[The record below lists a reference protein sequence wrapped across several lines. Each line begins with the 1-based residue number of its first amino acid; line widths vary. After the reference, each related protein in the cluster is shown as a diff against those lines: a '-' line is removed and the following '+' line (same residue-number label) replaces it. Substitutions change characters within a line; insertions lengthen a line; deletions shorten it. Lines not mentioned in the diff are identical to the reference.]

1 MEGLSFDNIYT
12 GSEIEN
18 LFNEDIQEDSAETVE
33 DTPEK
38 DEEKKEDTTEVNPD
52 NLFEDS
58 PESVSSEE
66 DIVKE
71 QESTSSEKGTSP
83 KFYSS
88 IAKAFADDGIFPDLN
103 EEDISKIETPEDF
116 RTLIESK
123 ISSELDD
130 RYKRIDKAL
139 GIGVEPD
146 IIKQYEGALNY
157 LESIQ
162 QSSIED
168 ENEQGE
174 ELRKKLIYQDFIN
187 RGYSQERAQK
197 EVDKSIKGG
206 TDIEDAKEA
215 LQGNKDF
222 YKTAYDKV
230 LKDAEEAAEKSKKEQ
245 KEQIDTLKKSIL
257 EDKKFFGDLDIDR
270 STRQRVL
277 DNIMK
282 PVHKD
287 KNTGE
292 LYTAIQQY
300 EMENKIDFIKNLGLI
315 FTLTNGFKDLSGFIK
330 GKVRKEVKRGISEL
344 ENVLNNTQRTSDGN
358 LNFMGGGK
366 DPESFIGKGWTLD
379 V

>member
-18 LFNEDIQEDSAETVE
+18 LFNEDIQEDSTETVE

-71 QESTSSEKGTSP
+71 QESTSSEKGASP

-206 TDIEDAKEA
+206 TDIEDAKDA

-245 KEQIDTLKKSIL
+245 KEQIDALKKSIL

-300 EMENKIDFIKNLGLI
+300 EMENKVDFIKNLGLI

>member
-18 LFNEDIQEDSAETVE
+18 LFNEDIQEDSTETVE

-38 DEEKKEDTTEVNPD
+38 DEEKKEDTTEVNP
-52 NLFEDS
+52 NTLFEDS

-71 QESTSSEKGTSP
+71 QESTSSEKGASP

-162 QSSIED
+162 QSSIDE

-282 PVHKD
+282 PVYKD

-344 ENVLNNTQRTSDGN
+344 ENVLNNTQRTFDGN

>member
-18 LFNEDIQEDSAETVE
+18 LFNEDVQEDTTETVE
-33 DTPEK
+33 GAPE
-38 DEEKKEDTTEVNPD
+38 EEKKEENTTEVNPD

-66 DIVKE
+66 DTIKE
-71 QESTSSEKGTSP
+71 QESTTSEKGTSP

-130 RYKRIDKAL
+130 KYKRINKAL
-139 GIGVEPD
+139 GVGVEPD
-146 IIKQYEGALNY
+146 LIKQYEGALNY
-157 LESIQ
+157 LDSIQ
-162 QSSIED
+162 QSAIEEESD
-168 ENEQGE
+168 QGE
-174 ELRKKLIYQDFIN
+174 DLRKKLIYQDFIN
-187 RGYSQERAQK
+187 RGYSQDKAQR

-215 LQGNKDF
+215 LQGNIDF
-222 YKTAYDKV
+222 YKTAYNKV
-230 LKDAEEAAEKSKKEQ
+230 VKDAEEEAEKSKREQ
-245 KEQIDTLKKSIL
+245 AEQIETLKKSIL
-257 EDKKFFGDLDIDR
+257 EDKKFFGDLEVDR
-270 STRQRVL
+270 NTRQRIL

-287 KNTGE
+287 KSTGE

-300 EMENKIDFIKNLGLI
+300 EMENKVDFIKNLGLI

-330 GKVRKEVKRGISEL
+330 GKVKKEVKRGISEL
-344 ENVLNNTQRTSDGN
+344 ENVLNNTQRSSDGN
-358 LNFMGGGK
+358 LSFMGGSK

>member
-38 DEEKKEDTTEVNPD
+38 DEEKKEDTTEVNP
-52 NLFEDS
+52 NTLFEDS

-66 DIVKE
+66 DIIKE
-71 QESTSSEKGTSP
+71 QESTSSEKGASP

-206 TDIEDAKEA
+206 TDIEDAKDA

-245 KEQIDTLKKSIL
+245 KEQIDALKKSIL

-300 EMENKIDFIKNLGLI
+300 EMENKVDFIKNLGLI

>member
-18 LFNEDIQEDSAETVE
+18 LFNEDIQEDSTDTVE

-38 DEEKKEDTTEVNPD
+38 DEEKKEDTTEVNP
-52 NLFEDS
+52 NTLFEDS

-66 DIVKE
+66 DIIKE
-71 QESTSSEKGTSP
+71 QESTSSEKGASP

-116 RTLIESK
+116 KSLIEAK
-123 ISSELDD
+123 INSELDE
-130 RYKRIDKAL
+130 RYQRINEAL
-139 GIGVEPD
+139 GVGVQPSA
-146 IIKQYEGALNY
+146 IKQYETALNY
-157 LESIQ
+157 LDNITDDA
-162 QSSIED
+162 IED
-168 ENEQGE
+168 ESDQGE
-174 ELRKKLIYQDFIN
+174 DLRKRLIYQDFIN
-187 RGYSQERAQK
+187 RGYTPERAQR
-197 EVDKSIKGG
+197 EVEKSISGG
-206 TDIEDAKEA
+206 SDIEDAKDA

-222 YKTAYDKV
+222 YNIAYKNIIE
-230 LKDAEEAAEKSKKEQ
+230 KAKEEDIKNKEEQ
-245 KEQIDTLKKSIL
+245 KKQIETLKKSIL
-257 EDKKFFGDLDIDR
+257 EDKKFFGDVDIDK

-300 EMENKIDFIKNLGLI
+300 EMENKVDFIKNLGLI

>member
-18 LFNEDIQEDSAETVE
+18 LFNEDIQEESTENVEETS
-33 DTPEK
+33 EK
-38 DEEKKEDTTEVNPD
+38 NEEKKEDTTEVNPD

-58 PESVSSEE
+58 SESVSSEE

-71 QESTSSEKGTSP
+71 KESTSSEKGTSP

-139 GIGVEPD
+139 GVGVEPD

-157 LESIQ
+157 LDSIQ

-174 ELRKKLIYQDFIN
+174 DLRKKLIYQDFIN

-257 EDKKFFGDLDIDR
+257 EDKKFFGDLDIDK

-300 EMENKIDFIKNLGLI
+300 EMENKVDFIKNLGLI

>member
-18 LFNEDIQEDSAETVE
+18 LFNEDIQEDSTETVE

-38 DEEKKEDTTEVNPD
+38 DEEKKEDTTEVNP
-52 NLFEDS
+52 NTLFEDS

-222 YKTAYDKV
+222 YKTVYDNF
-230 LKDAEEAAEKSKKEQ
+230 LKDEEEAAEKSKKEQ
-245 KEQIDTLKKSIL
+245 KEQIETLKKSIL

>member
-18 LFNEDIQEDSAETVE
+18 LFNEDIQEDSTETVE

-38 DEEKKEDTTEVNPD
+38 DEEKKEDTTEVNP
-52 NLFEDS
+52 NTLFEDS

-71 QESTSSEKGTSP
+71 QESTSSEKGASP

-116 RTLIESK
+116 KSLIEAK
-123 ISSELDD
+123 INSELDE
-130 RYKRIDKAL
+130 RYQRINEAL
-139 GIGVEPD
+139 GVGVQPSA
-146 IIKQYEGALNY
+146 IKQYETALNY
-157 LESIQ
+157 LDNITDDV
-162 QSSIED
+162 IED
-168 ENEQGE
+168 ESDQGE
-174 ELRKKLIYQDFIN
+174 DLRKRLIYQDFIN
-187 RGYSQERAQK
+187 RGYTPERAQR
-197 EVDKSIKGG
+197 EVEKSISGG
-206 TDIEDAKEA
+206 SDIEDAKEA

-222 YKTAYDKV
+222 YNTAYKNIIEQAKEEDK
-230 LKDAEEAAEKSKKEQ
+230 KNKEEQ
-245 KEQIDTLKKSIL
+245 KKQIETLKKSIL
-257 EDKKFFGDLDIDR
+257 EDKKFFGDIDIDK

-300 EMENKIDFIKNLGLI
+300 EMENKVDFIKNLGLI

>member
-18 LFNEDIQEDSAETVE
+18 LFNEDIQEDSTETVE

-139 GIGVEPD
+139 GIGVQPD

-206 TDIEDAKEA
+206 TDIEDAKDA

-245 KEQIDTLKKSIL
+245 KEQIDALKKSIL

-300 EMENKIDFIKNLGLI
+300 EMENKVDFIKNLGLI

>member
-18 LFNEDIQEDSAETVE
+18 LFNEDIQEDSAETIE

-38 DEEKKEDTTEVNPD
+38 DEEKKEDTTEVNP
-52 NLFEDS
+52 NTLFEDS

-66 DIVKE
+66 DIIKE
-71 QESTSSEKGTSP
+71 QESTSSEKGASP

-139 GIGVEPD
+139 GIGVEPN

-277 DNIMK
+277 DNILK

-300 EMENKIDFIKNLGLI
+300 EMENKVDFIKNLGLI

-379 V
+379 I

>member
-18 LFNEDIQEDSAETVE
+18 LFNEDIQEDSAETIE

-38 DEEKKEDTTEVNPD
+38 DEEKKEDTTEVNP
-52 NLFEDS
+52 NTLFEDS

-66 DIVKE
+66 DIIKE
-71 QESTSSEKGTSP
+71 QESTSSEKGASP

-277 DNIMK
+277 DNILK

-379 V
+379 I

>member
-18 LFNEDIQEDSAETVE
+18 LFNEDIQEDSTETVE

-38 DEEKKEDTTEVNPD
+38 DEEKKEDTTEVNP
-52 NLFEDS
+52 NTLFEDS

-66 DIVKE
+66 DIIKE

-162 QSSIED
+162 QSSIEE

-282 PVHKD
+282 PVYKD

-379 V
+379 I

>member
-18 LFNEDIQEDSAETVE
+18 LFNEDIQEDSTETVE

-38 DEEKKEDTTEVNPD
+38 DEEKKEDTTEVNP
-52 NLFEDS
+52 NTLFEDS

-71 QESTSSEKGTSP
+71 QESTSSEKGASP

-116 RTLIESK
+116 KSLIEAK
-123 ISSELDD
+123 INSELDE
-130 RYKRIDKAL
+130 RYQRINEAL
-139 GIGVEPD
+139 GVGVQPSA
-146 IIKQYEGALNY
+146 IKQYETALNY
-157 LESIQ
+157 LDNITDDA
-162 QSSIED
+162 IED
-168 ENEQGE
+168 ESDQGE
-174 ELRKKLIYQDFIN
+174 DLRKRLIYQDFIN
-187 RGYSQERAQK
+187 RGYTPERAQR
-197 EVDKSIKGG
+197 EVEKSISGG
-206 TDIEDAKEA
+206 SDIEDAKEA

-222 YKTAYDKV
+222 YNIAYKNIIEQAKEEDK
-230 LKDAEEAAEKSKKEQ
+230 KNKEEQ
-245 KEQIDTLKKSIL
+245 KKQIETLKKSIL
-257 EDKKFFGDLDIDR
+257 EDKKFFGDIDIDK

-300 EMENKIDFIKNLGLI
+300 EMENKVDFIKNLGLI

-379 V
+379 I

>member
-38 DEEKKEDTTEVNPD
+38 DEEKKEDTTEVNP
-52 NLFEDS
+52 NTLFEDS

-66 DIVKE
+66 DIIKE
-71 QESTSSEKGTSP
+71 QESTSSEKGASP

-277 DNIMK
+277 DNILK

>member
-18 LFNEDIQEDSAETVE
+18 LFNEDIQEDSTETVE
-33 DTPEK
+33 DTSEK

-71 QESTSSEKGTSP
+71 QESTSSEKGASP

-162 QSSIED
+162 QSSIEE

-245 KEQIDTLKKSIL
+245 KEQIETLKKSIL

>member
-38 DEEKKEDTTEVNPD
+38 DEEKKEDTTEVNP
-52 NLFEDS
+52 NTLFEDS

-66 DIVKE
+66 DIIKE
-71 QESTSSEKGTSP
+71 QESTSSEKGASP

-187 RGYSQERAQK
+187 RGYSKERAQK

>member
-38 DEEKKEDTTEVNPD
+38 DEEKKEDTTEVNP
-52 NLFEDS
+52 NTLFEDS

-66 DIVKE
+66 DIIKE

-116 RTLIESK
+116 KSLIEEK
-123 ISSELDD
+123 INSELDE
-130 RYKRIDKAL
+130 RYQRINEAL
-139 GIGVEPD
+139 GVGVQPSA
-146 IIKQYEGALNY
+146 IKQYETALNY
-157 LESIQ
+157 LDNITDDA
-162 QSSIED
+162 IED
-168 ENEQGE
+168 ESDQGE
-174 ELRKKLIYQDFIN
+174 DLRKRLIYQDFIN
-187 RGYSQERAQK
+187 RGYTPERAQR
-197 EVDKSIKGG
+197 EVEKSISGG
-206 TDIEDAKEA
+206 SDIEDAKEA

-222 YKTAYDKV
+222 YNIAYKNIIE
-230 LKDAEEAAEKSKKEQ
+230 KAKEEDIKNKEEQ
-245 KEQIDTLKKSIL
+245 KKQIETLKKSIL
-257 EDKKFFGDLDIDR
+257 EDKKFFGDVDIDK

-300 EMENKIDFIKNLGLI
+300 EMENKVDFIKNLGLI

>member
-18 LFNEDIQEDSAETVE
+18 LFNEDIQEDSTETVE

-71 QESTSSEKGTSP
+71 QESTSSEKGASP

-206 TDIEDAKEA
+206 TDIEDAKDA

-282 PVHKD
+282 PVYKD

-300 EMENKIDFIKNLGLI
+300 EMENKVDFIKNLGLI

>member
-18 LFNEDIQEDSAETVE
+18 LFNEDIQEDSTETVE

-66 DIVKE
+66 DIIKE
-71 QESTSSEKGTSP
+71 QESTSSEKGASP

-379 V
+379 I

>member
-18 LFNEDIQEDSAETVE
+18 LFNEDIQEDSTETVE

-38 DEEKKEDTTEVNPD
+38 DEEKKEDTTEVNP
-52 NLFEDS
+52 NTLFEDS

-103 EEDISKIETPEDF
+103 EEDISKIETSEDF

-282 PVHKD
+282 PVYKD

>member
-18 LFNEDIQEDSAETVE
+18 LFNEDIQEDSTETVE

-38 DEEKKEDTTEVNPD
+38 DEEKKEDTTEVNPN

-71 QESTSSEKGTSP
+71 QESTSSEKGASP

-245 KEQIDTLKKSIL
+245 KEQIETLKKSIL

-300 EMENKIDFIKNLGLI
+300 EMENKVDFIKNLGLI

>member
-18 LFNEDIQEDSAETVE
+18 LFNEDIQEDSAETIE

-38 DEEKKEDTTEVNPD
+38 DEEKKEDTTEVNP
-52 NLFEDS
+52 NTLFEDS

-66 DIVKE
+66 DIIKE
-71 QESTSSEKGTSP
+71 QESTSSEKGASP

-277 DNIMK
+277 DNILK

>member
-18 LFNEDIQEDSAETVE
+18 LFNEDIQEDSTETVE

-38 DEEKKEDTTEVNPD
+38 DEEKKEDTTEVNP
-52 NLFEDS
+52 NTLFEDS

-66 DIVKE
+66 DIIKE
-71 QESTSSEKGTSP
+71 QESTSSEKGASP

-215 LQGNKDF
+215 LQSNKDF

-277 DNIMK
+277 DNILK

>member
-18 LFNEDIQEDSAETVE
+18 LFNEDVQEDTTETVE
-33 DTPEK
+33 GAPE
-38 DEEKKEDTTEVNPD
+38 EEKKEENTTEVNPD

-66 DIVKE
+66 DTIKE
-71 QESTSSEKGTSP
+71 QESTTSKKGTSP

-130 RYKRIDKAL
+130 KYKRINKAL
-139 GIGVEPD
+139 GVGVEPD
-146 IIKQYEGALNY
+146 LIKQYEGALNY
-157 LESIQ
+157 LDSIQ
-162 QSSIED
+162 QSAIEEESD
-168 ENEQGE
+168 QGE
-174 ELRKKLIYQDFIN
+174 DLRKKLIYQDFIN
-187 RGYSQERAQK
+187 RGYSQDKAQR

-215 LQGNKDF
+215 LQGNIDF
-222 YKTAYDKV
+222 YKTAYNKV
-230 LKDAEEAAEKSKKEQ
+230 VKDAEEEAEKSKREQ
-245 KEQIDTLKKSIL
+245 AEQIETLKKSIL
-257 EDKKFFGDLDIDR
+257 EDKKFFGDLEVDR
-270 STRQRVL
+270 NTRQRIL

-300 EMENKIDFIKNLGLI
+300 EMENKVDFIKNLGLI

-330 GKVRKEVKRGISEL
+330 GKVKKEVKRGISEL
-344 ENVLNNTQRTSDGN
+344 ENVLNNTQRSSDGN
-358 LNFMGGGK
+358 LNFMGGSK

>member
-18 LFNEDIQEDSAETVE
+18 LFNEDIQEESTENVEETS
-33 DTPEK
+33 EK
-38 DEEKKEDTTEVNPD
+38 NEEKKEDTTEVNPD

-58 PESVSSEE
+58 SESVSSEE
-66 DIVKE
+66 DIIKE
-71 QESTSSEKGTSP
+71 KESTSSEKGTSP

-116 RTLIESK
+116 KSLIETK
-123 ISSELDD
+123 INSELDE
-130 RYKRIDKAL
+130 RYQRINEAL
-139 GIGVEPD
+139 GVGVQPSA
-146 IIKQYEGALNY
+146 IKQYETALNY
-157 LESIQ
+157 LDNITDDV
-162 QSSIED
+162 IED
-168 ENEQGE
+168 ESDQGE
-174 ELRKKLIYQDFIN
+174 DLRKRLIYQDFIN
-187 RGYSQERAQK
+187 RGYTPERAQR
-197 EVDKSIKGG
+197 EVEKSISGG
-206 TDIEDAKEA
+206 SDIEDAKEA

-222 YKTAYDKV
+222 YNIAYKNIIKQAKEED
-230 LKDAEEAAEKSKKEQ
+230 LKNKEEQ
-245 KEQIDTLKKSIL
+245 KKQIETLKKSIL
-257 EDKKFFGDLDIDR
+257 EDKKFFGDVDIDK

-300 EMENKIDFIKNLGLI
+300 EMENKVDFIKNLGLI

>member
-18 LFNEDIQEDSAETVE
+18 LFNEDIQEDSTETVE

-38 DEEKKEDTTEVNPD
+38 DEEKKEDTTEVNP
-52 NLFEDS
+52 NTLFEDS

-71 QESTSSEKGTSP
+71 QESTSSEKGASP

-103 EEDISKIETPEDF
+103 EENISKIETPEDF
-116 RTLIESK
+116 KSLIEAK
-123 ISSELDD
+123 INSELDE
-130 RYKRIDKAL
+130 RYQRINEAL
-139 GIGVEPD
+139 GVGVQPSA
-146 IIKQYEGALNY
+146 IKQYETALNY
-157 LESIQ
+157 LDNITDDV
-162 QSSIED
+162 IED
-168 ENEQGE
+168 ESDQGE
-174 ELRKKLIYQDFIN
+174 DLRKRLIYQDFIN
-187 RGYSQERAQK
+187 RGYTPERAQR
-197 EVDKSIKGG
+197 EVEKSISGG
-206 TDIEDAKEA
+206 SDIEDAKEA

-222 YKTAYDKV
+222 YNTAYKNIIEQAKEEDK
-230 LKDAEEAAEKSKKEQ
+230 KNKEEQ
-245 KEQIDTLKKSIL
+245 KKQIETLKKSIL
-257 EDKKFFGDLDIDR
+257 EDKKFFGDIDIDK

-300 EMENKIDFIKNLGLI
+300 EMENKVDFIKNLGLI

>member
-18 LFNEDIQEDSAETVE
+18 LFNEDIQEESTENVE
-33 DTPEK
+33 DTSEK
-38 DEEKKEDTTEVNPD
+38 NEEKKEDTTEVNPD

-58 PESVSSEE
+58 SESVSSEE

-71 QESTSSEKGTSP
+71 KESTSSEKGTSP

-139 GIGVEPD
+139 GVGVEPD

-157 LESIQ
+157 LDSIQ

-174 ELRKKLIYQDFIN
+174 DLRKKLIYQDFIN

-257 EDKKFFGDLDIDR
+257 EDKKFFGDLDIDK

-300 EMENKIDFIKNLGLI
+300 EMENKVDFIKNLGLI

-358 LNFMGGGK
+358 LNFIGGGK

>member
-18 LFNEDIQEDSAETVE
+18 LFNEDIQEDSTETVE

-38 DEEKKEDTTEVNPD
+38 DEENKEDTTEVNPN

-71 QESTSSEKGTSP
+71 QESTSSEKGASP

-162 QSSIED
+162 QSSIEE

-245 KEQIDTLKKSIL
+245 KEQIETLKKSIL

>member
-18 LFNEDIQEDSAETVE
+18 LFNEDIQEDSTETVE

-38 DEEKKEDTTEVNPD
+38 DEEKKEDTTEVNP
-52 NLFEDS
+52 NTLFEDS

-162 QSSIED
+162 QSAIED

-245 KEQIDTLKKSIL
+245 KEQIETLKKSIL

>member
-18 LFNEDIQEDSAETVE
+18 LFNEDIQEDSTETVE

-38 DEEKKEDTTEVNPD
+38 DEEKKEDTTEVNP
-52 NLFEDS
+52 NTLFEDS

-66 DIVKE
+66 DIIKE

-116 RTLIESK
+116 KSLIEAK
-123 ISSELDD
+123 INSELDE
-130 RYKRIDKAL
+130 RYQRINEAL
-139 GIGVEPD
+139 GVGVQPSA
-146 IIKQYEGALNY
+146 IKQYETALNY
-157 LESIQ
+157 LDNITDDV
-162 QSSIED
+162 IED
-168 ENEQGE
+168 ESDQGE
-174 ELRKKLIYQDFIN
+174 DLRKRLIYQDFIN
-187 RGYSQERAQK
+187 RGYTPERAQR
-197 EVDKSIKGG
+197 EVEKSISGG
-206 TDIEDAKEA
+206 SDIEDAKEA

-222 YKTAYDKV
+222 YNTAYKNIIEQAKEEDK
-230 LKDAEEAAEKSKKEQ
+230 KNKEEQ
-245 KEQIDTLKKSIL
+245 KKQIETLKKSIL
-257 EDKKFFGDLDIDR
+257 EDKKFFGDVDIDK

-300 EMENKIDFIKNLGLI
+300 EMENKVDFIKNLGLI

-379 V
+379 I

>member
-18 LFNEDIQEDSAETVE
+18 LFNEDIQEDSTETVE

-71 QESTSSEKGTSP
+71 QESTSSEKGASP

-103 EEDISKIETPEDF
+103 EEDISKIKTPEDF

-245 KEQIDTLKKSIL
+245 KEQIDALKKSIL

-300 EMENKIDFIKNLGLI
+300 EMENKVDFIKNLGLI

>member
-38 DEEKKEDTTEVNPD
+38 DEEKKEDTTEVNP
-52 NLFEDS
+52 NTLFEDS

-66 DIVKE
+66 DIIKE

-116 RTLIESK
+116 KSLIEAK
-123 ISSELDD
+123 INSELDE
-130 RYKRIDKAL
+130 RYQRINEAL
-139 GIGVEPD
+139 GVGVQPSA
-146 IIKQYEGALNY
+146 IKQYETALNY
-157 LESIQ
+157 LDNITDDA
-162 QSSIED
+162 IED
-168 ENEQGE
+168 ESDQGE
-174 ELRKKLIYQDFIN
+174 DLRKRLIYQDFIN
-187 RGYSQERAQK
+187 RGYTPERAQR
-197 EVDKSIKGG
+197 EVEKSISGG
-206 TDIEDAKEA
+206 SDIEDAKEA

-222 YKTAYDKV
+222 YNIAYKNIIEQ
-230 LKDAEEAAEKSKKEQ
+230 AKKEDIKNKEEQ
-245 KEQIDTLKKSIL
+245 KKQIETLKKSIL
-257 EDKKFFGDLDIDR
+257 EDKKFFGDIDIDK

-300 EMENKIDFIKNLGLI
+300 EMENKVDFIKNLGLI

>member
-18 LFNEDIQEDSAETVE
+18 LFNEDIQEDSTETVE

-282 PVHKD
+282 PVYKD

>member
-18 LFNEDIQEDSAETVE
+18 LFNEDIQEDSTETVE

-38 DEEKKEDTTEVNPD
+38 DEEKKEDTTEVNP
-52 NLFEDS
+52 NTLFEDS

-66 DIVKE
+66 DIIKE

-146 IIKQYEGALNY
+146 IIKQYESALNY

-162 QSSIED
+162 QSAIED

-245 KEQIDTLKKSIL
+245 KEQIETLKKSIL

>member
-18 LFNEDIQEDSAETVE
+18 LFNEDIQEDSTETVE

-38 DEEKKEDTTEVNPD
+38 DEEKKEDTTEVNP
-52 NLFEDS
+52 NTLFEDS

-66 DIVKE
+66 DIIKE
-71 QESTSSEKGTSP
+71 QESTSSEKGASP

-116 RTLIESK
+116 KSLIEAK
-123 ISSELDD
+123 INSELDE
-130 RYKRIDKAL
+130 RYQRINEAL
-139 GIGVEPD
+139 GVGVQPSA
-146 IIKQYEGALNY
+146 IKQYETALNY
-157 LESIQ
+157 LDNITDDA
-162 QSSIED
+162 IED
-168 ENEQGE
+168 ESDQGE
-174 ELRKKLIYQDFIN
+174 DLRKRLIYQDFIN
-187 RGYSQERAQK
+187 RGYTPERAQR
-197 EVDKSIKGG
+197 EVEKSISGG
-206 TDIEDAKEA
+206 SDIEDAKEA

-222 YKTAYDKV
+222 YNIAYKNIIE
-230 LKDAEEAAEKSKKEQ
+230 KAKEEDIKNKEEQ
-245 KEQIDTLKKSIL
+245 KKQIETLKKSIL
-257 EDKKFFGDLDIDR
+257 EDKKFFGDVDIDK

-300 EMENKIDFIKNLGLI
+300 EMENKVDFIKNLGLI

>member
-18 LFNEDIQEDSAETVE
+18 LFNEDIQEDSTETVE

-38 DEEKKEDTTEVNPD
+38 DEEKKEDTTEVNP
-52 NLFEDS
+52 NTLFEDS

-66 DIVKE
+66 DIIKE
-71 QESTSSEKGTSP
+71 QESTSSEKGASP

-116 RTLIESK
+116 KSLIEAK
-123 ISSELDD
+123 INSELDE
-130 RYKRIDKAL
+130 RYQRINEAL
-139 GIGVEPD
+139 GVGVQPST
-146 IIKQYEGALNY
+146 IKQYETALNY
-157 LESIQ
+157 LDNITDDA
-162 QSSIED
+162 IED
-168 ENEQGE
+168 ESDQGE
-174 ELRKKLIYQDFIN
+174 DLRKRLIYQDFIN
-187 RGYSQERAQK
+187 RGYTPERAQR
-197 EVDKSIKGG
+197 EVEKSISGG
-206 TDIEDAKEA
+206 SDIEDAKEA

-222 YKTAYDKV
+222 YNIAYKNIIE
-230 LKDAEEAAEKSKKEQ
+230 KAKEEDIKNKEEQ
-245 KEQIDTLKKSIL
+245 KKQIETLKKSIL
-257 EDKKFFGDLDIDR
+257 EDKKFFGDIDIDK

-300 EMENKIDFIKNLGLI
+300 EMENKVDFIKNLGLI